1 MDEIDLRLRSID
13 ISQLQQETEMNDQNF
28 LEMSNHCKELLEDK
42 DREVIRIRRE
52 LHEDKIILYKSF
64 GIINLINDMFVS
76 MDDLDRVGSCIEL
89 NLEYLL
95 TQLKEHLD
103 IL

>member
-1 MDEIDLRLRSID
+1 MDEIDLRCID

-64 GIINLINDMFVS
+64 GIISLINDMFVS

>member
-1 MDEIDLRLRSID
+1 MDQIDLSLQSID
-13 ISQLQQETEMNDQNF
+13 ISHLQQQTEMTDNNF

-42 DREVIRIRRE
+42 DREVKKIKRE

-64 GIINLINDMFVS
+64 GIISLINDMFVS
-76 MDDLDRVGSCIEL
+76 MDDLDRIGSCIEL

-95 TQLKEHLD
+95 TQLKEHLN